1 MLQALVDRYTRG
13 NKAQFATML
22 GLQAQT
28 ISAWFARGTFNT
40 ELIYAKC
47 EGVSADWLLTGVG
60 DMIKPISVPE
70 KHDQQ
75 VGTTHVDEL
84 TRIIQTQ
91 AATLLEQQRF
101 INDHFRQEGIER
113 VSPPHEYTEYP
124 DNKDDGR

>member
-22 GLQAQT
+22 GLPAQT
-28 ISAWFARGTFNT
+28 VSAWFARGTFNT

-47 EGVSADWLLTGVG
+47 DDISADWLLTGTG
-60 DMIKPISVPE
+60 DMIKTIPVSE
-70 KHDQQ
+70 KGEQQ
-75 VGTTHVDEL
+75 AGTTHVDEL

-101 INDHFRQEGIER
+101 INDHFGQEGIGR
-113 VSPPHEYTEYP
+113 TTPPH
-124 DNKDDGR
+124 KDVKSAEN